1 MSKYGYLNETL
12 SRSAEE
18 QDHLRGLIAFIFA
31 VAGHQTA
38 DATWHAIRLPSGFL
52 AALAGVDFGGDV
64 ARAHRV
70 LDFGAD
76 FVLAA
81 RLARMNGSRGWIGDE
96 WKVPVRDLISIYKR
110 VGRDVNAF
118 MLRYCTMRGLA
129 ALRSELAVGPS
140 LFVPS
145 PPPPPRGEAAAD
157 RVDSTRSRRSPQC
170 WWAPSTATISVA

>member
-1 MSKYGYLNETL
+1 M
-12 SRSAEE
+12 
-18 QDHLRGLIAFIFA
+18 
-31 VAGHQTA
+31 
-38 DATWHAIRLPSGFL
+38 
-52 AALAGVDFGGDV
+52 

-145 PPPPPRGEAAAD
+145 SPSHP
-157 RVDSTRSRRSPQC
+157 RRS
-170 WWAPSTATISVA
+170 SG